1 MFKFNLNEI
10 SRGRNK
16 SWEQKGALENIKLL
30 YKSREAVFK
39 LFYDYSSIIS
49 EAKYKPIHGCSKYV
63 SKHILS
69 MNSKHVSAGT
79 KVTNCKVSGHSNLKM
94 LSPKQMLQRLPIALA
109 QVKVGNTSWNLLN
122 EIRQIIHYWYI
133 FYW

>member
-16 SWEQKGALENIKLL
+16 SEEQKGALGNINLL
-30 YKSREAVFK
+30 YKSREVVFK

-63 SKHILS
+63 SKQILS
-69 MNSKHVSAGT
+69 MNSKHVSAG
-79 KVTNCKVSGHSNLKM
+79 N
-94 LSPKQMLQRLPIALA
+94 
-109 QVKVGNTSWNLLN
+109 
-122 EIRQIIHYWYI
+122 
-133 FYW
+133 